1 MKKSLIPIIV
11 AAIVIAGIF
20 IIAKVNSSPKV
31 QVADGSNVSIVDGK
45 QIVTINVKGGYQPI
59 NSVAQADIPTV
70 IRFVTKGTFDCSSSI
85 RISSLNVSKVL
96 PQTGSTDIDGGIP
109 QVGVLQGMC
118 GMGMYQFTISFQ

>member
-45 QIVTINVKGGYQPI
+45 QIVTINVK
-59 NSVAQADIPTV
+59 VAISRLTV
-70 IRFVTKGTFDCSSSI
+70 WHRQI
-85 RISSLNVSKVL
+85 
-96 PQTGSTDIDGGIP
+96 
-109 QVGVLQGMC
+109 
-118 GMGMYQFTISFQ
+118 FQQ